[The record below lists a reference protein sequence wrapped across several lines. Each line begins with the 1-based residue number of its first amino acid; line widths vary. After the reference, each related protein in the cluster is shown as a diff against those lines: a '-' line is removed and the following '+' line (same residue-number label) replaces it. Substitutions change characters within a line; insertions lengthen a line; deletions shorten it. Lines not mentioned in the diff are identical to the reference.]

1 MSEDTPICR
10 VCGAELQGRDV
21 YEGVCKSCREE
32 AVLGDTKLPKKP
44 KSPTRQAE
52 PPRAAAEPAAHAIAL
67 EADVDVEAGAGE
79 ALEDSS
85 ASFRMVSVQSVTAF
99 FMMFG
104 LVGLTLRKEADWDEA
119 LAIIGAMVA
128 GVASFWFIAKVIA
141 LMRRLQSS
149 GNIRL
154 ANAIG
159 QEGSTYLTIP
169 AGGVGKVQV
178 VVQGRLRHVSA
189 VARDGQAIPTGE
201 QVTVVGMAADNTLV
215 VERARGEG

>member
-1 MSEDTPICR
+1 MTGIDR
-10 VCGAELQGRDV
+10 VFAGCAIVGGALFVVRMALFAIGGMGADADV
-21 YEGVCKSCREE
+21 DADVDFDVDVDVD
-32 AVLGDTKLPKKP
+32 ADFDVD
-44 KSPTRQAE
+44 
-52 PPRAAAEPAAHAIAL
+52 
-67 EADVDVEAGAGE
+67 ADVDVEAGAGE

-104 LVGLTLRKEADWDEA
+104 LVGLTLRKEADWEEA
-119 LAIIGAMVA
+119 LAIVGAMVA

-159 QEGSTYLTIP
+159 QEGSIYLTVP
-169 AGGVGKVQV
+169 AGGVGKVRV
-178 VVQGRLRHVSA
+178 IVQGRLRHVSA
-189 VARDGQAIPTGE
+189 VARDDQAIRTGE
-201 QVTVVGMAADNTLV
+201 QVTVVGMGADNTLV
-215 VERARGEG
+215 VERVRGEA